1 MDRGFITA
9 AVGFFS
15 GRCHELLLWSLP
27 WASFLIAAV
36 GFFFCSRSH
45 AFFLAPPEFFFSGRR
60 RGSFYVVFYALSFL
74 CRFLRWELI
83 CNIHTKRGSIVASV
97 VALDDIP

>member
-45 AFFLAPPEFFFSGRR
+45 AFFLAPPEFFFSNFWSSPR
-60 RGSFYVVFYALSFL
+60 F
-74 CRFLRWELI
+74 FLRCFL
-83 CNIHTKRGSIVASV
+83 R
-97 VALDDIP
+97 ALVLM